1 MSTPVFHVQL
11 PEKGLKHGDEH
22 AVSLGTH
29 KDFPL
34 VQLLHI
40 DVLINWQVCAI
51 FFK

>member
-1 MSTPVFHVQL
+1 MSAPVLHVQL
-11 PEKGLKHGDEH
+11 SEKGLKHGNEH
-22 AVSLGTH
+22 AVSLGAH
-29 KDFPL
+29 EDLSL